1 MTIVEAQALLDDLLE
16 VSGQVEAAA
25 IVTRGGEVVASTVAG
40 GDSDVFG
47 ASVHSLAASAS
58 SVSSPTDEELVQFQ
72 VTLADTC
79 VFVAQDAQHVI
90 GCVTVPHPTAGLV
103 FYDLKSTLRR
113 LAGEQDDLVPKPMA
127 WDGEESA
134 EDAK

>member
-1 MTIVEAQALLDDLLE
+1 MDAEALLNDLLE

-25 IVTRGGEVVASTVAG
+25 IVTRSGELLATSTGAGEGAALGG
-40 GDSDVFG
+40 
-47 ASVHSLAASAS
+47 SVHKLAKSANA
-58 SVSSPTDEELVQFQ
+58 VGSPTGEDIVQLQ
-72 VTLADTC
+72 VTLEQNC
-79 VFVAQDAQHVI
+79 VFVAQDATNVI

-127 WDGEESA
+127 WDGGDESGGGEA
-134 EDAK
+134 G